1 MRLLRLGVLALL
13 AAASSTASAQ
23 STENELLEAFFS
35 MFVMG
40 SSMGDA
46 SVGVEQSGW
55 PAGIDRTLLPPE
67 ASALGGITI
76 QPVPEAPEG
85 PFFVLGFARLDGT
98 PDALAATYATHP
110 LPAGWTAEP
119 SPYAPTGLRLC
130 GPDAHG
136 DVLFAPRQAGG
147 AFVSIAIEA
156 GGCASD
162 PESVTVHD
170 AADVIGDGEIF
181 DEPSDMTDVI
191 GDGEIIDEPVDMA
204 DVIGDGEIID
214 EPADEPSVFRGPDLP
229 RLRSVGEQSSTQSFG
244 FDGATQQYRGTY
256 SVLTIPGGTLA
267 SAAADLTTRFET
279 DGWALR
285 SDEASSDRARVQT
298 WMRDEPDGAHVVATA
313 VVRLIPGGAQAIVTA
328 TR

>member
-1 MRLLRLGVLALL
+1 
-13 AAASSTASAQ
+13 
-23 STENELLEAFFS
+23 
-35 MFVMG
+35 
-40 SSMGDA
+40 
-46 SVGVEQSGW
+46 
-55 PAGIDRTLLPPE
+55 
-67 ASALGGITI
+67 
-76 QPVPEAPEG
+76 
-85 PFFVLGFARLDGT
+85 
-98 PDALAATYATHP
+98 
-110 LPAGWTAEP
+110 WTAEP

-147 AFVSIAIEA
+147 AFVSISIEA

-191 GDGEIIDEPVDMA
+191 GDGEIIDEPVDMT

-285 SDEASSDRARVQT
+285 SDEVSSDQARVQT